1 MDRIKYIPVIFT
13 LLSICGCTIGSHKG
27 INSSVDRKEE
37 LSKPHHCKYKIRSI
51 HSGISTRTKYIYSS
65 SVKLTDDV
73 ERYIIQSDKQINGLI
88 KEENGSIE
96 VLTNIGYLTW
106 QDIKYAVWNVVVVWG
121 FENAR
126 RENHY
131 LYFFGEN
138 RCLKMRYYNDNVEI
152 RRNALYFDREPIK
165 TKNIIEAIKNK
176 KEVIVQYDRLYFEE
190 IGGG

>member
-1 MDRIKYIPVIFT
+1 MQKCDLKNRP
-13 LLSICGCTIGSHKG
+13 
-27 INSSVDRKEE
+27 SSLKVA
-37 LSKPHHCKYKIRSI
+37 
-51 HSGISTRTKYIYSS
+51 
-65 SVKLTDDV
+65 DD
-73 ERYIIQSDKQINGLI
+73 IQ